1 MARLRALIDP
11 YILLIFLVMATASLF
26 PARGFGATI
35 AGAAADAGIVFLF
48 FLYGTRISP
57 QAALAGLRQWKLHL
71 AVLAC
76 TFALF
81 PLLGLTFATLAPA
94 LLPGALLAGALYLCA
109 LPSTVQSSIAFTS
122 IARGNVAAAL
132 CAASIS
138 NILGIFISPL
148 LVGWML
154 QTQGA
159 AISFGVF
166 RDIILQLLLPFFIGQ
181 ALRPWVGAW
190 VERHRKLLGMADRG
204 TILLI
209 VYVAFSKGMVEN
221 IWAKLDLPDLL
232 FLLFLMCVL
241 LALVLVLTTLLGRAM
256 RLPVEDRIVLQ
267 MCGSK
272 KSMASGLPMASII
285 FSSGQIGLI
294 LLPLMLFHQ
303 VQLVVCAVLAR
314 RWAMRPD

>member
-81 PLLGLTFATLAPA
+81 PLLGLTFAALAPA
-94 LLPGALLAGALYLCA
+94 LLPGALLAGVLYLCA

-159 AISFGVF
+159 VISFGVF

-181 ALRPWVGAW
+181 GLRPWVGAW